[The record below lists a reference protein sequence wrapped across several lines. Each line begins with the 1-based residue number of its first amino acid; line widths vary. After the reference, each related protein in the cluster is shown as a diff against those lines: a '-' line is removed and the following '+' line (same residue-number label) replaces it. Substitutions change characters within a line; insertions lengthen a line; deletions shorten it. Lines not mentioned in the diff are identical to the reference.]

1 MLMNWFGMK
10 LIPDFKRNLNSII
23 YQHRACNIH
32 IFLALTLT
40 LPSSINAY
48 ISTSFP
54 SLFPQIIFFIWSS
67 IGFRTSVGI
76 YK

>member
-48 ISTSFP
+48 ISTSFFP
-54 SLFPQIIFFIWSS
+54 FPVPPNHLFHMVLDWF
-67 IGFRTSVGI
+67 
-76 YK
+76 